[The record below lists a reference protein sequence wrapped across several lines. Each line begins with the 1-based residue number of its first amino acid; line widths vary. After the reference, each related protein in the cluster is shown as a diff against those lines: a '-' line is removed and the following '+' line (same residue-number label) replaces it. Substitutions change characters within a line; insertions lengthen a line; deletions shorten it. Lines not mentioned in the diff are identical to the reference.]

1 MLREIL
7 FIVRAVVIVVCLV
20 INIVCLINSIVSYRE
35 TRKNIKKIK
44 GNEYKRRWAQ
54 AMKQ

>member
-20 INIVCLINSIVSYRE
+20 INIVCLINNIVSYRE
-35 TRKNIKKIK
+35 TRKNIKKLK
-44 GNEYKRRWAQ
+44 KTNTSADGRRR
-54 AMKQ
+54 